1 MAAETTDDFQ
11 KELVDLFVQEAHEWL
26 QNIHVALDE
35 LQQGPAPELHA
46 KLIGTISAGVTNLG
60 GSAATINLPDV
71 TNASFAAIPF
81 IEALRDPQKALSVQ
95 DFLSLC
101 KQLGQIHTAL
111 TCATGIS
118 FNDDGKGA
126 ETEAIFASLSPGEFL
141 QALQKLRETQPPSI
155 ASGHNLIRSL
165 IQQMEGQ
172 VQAGVERIDAAVI
185 QGYLA
190 RVSEA
195 EESFL
200 KSIDERLPEIFKK
213 MSGLKIDGS
222 EVSSR
227 MTALEDSLQDVARLR
242 TEAQQV
248 NAGSAIMFFTGLHSL
263 LTVVAQRRV
272 LLATTRVESVRAR
285 LDLMGGTIRQWVEH
299 GRAQRAAIDQLLT
312 ASHS

>member
-1 MAAETTDDFQ
+1 MAADTTDDFQ
-11 KELVDLFVQEAHEWL
+11 KELIELFVQEAHEWL

-35 LQQGPAPELHA
+35 LQQGPAPERHA
-46 KLIGTISAGVTNLG
+46 RLIGTISAGVTNLG

-71 TNASFAAIPF
+71 ERASFEAIPF
-81 IEALRDPQKALSVQ
+81 IEALQDPQKALSVQ

-111 TCATGIS
+111 TRATGIS
-118 FNDDGKGA
+118 FEDDGSGA
-126 ETEAIFASLSPGEFL
+126 VAEAVYASISPGEFL
-141 QALQKLRETQPPSI
+141 QALQGLQEKQSPST
-155 ASGHNLIRSL
+155 ASGRNLIRSM
-165 IQQMEGQ
+165 IERMEGQ
-172 VQAGVERIDAAVI
+172 VHAGVERIDATVI

-200 KSIDERLPEIFKK
+200 KEIDERVPEIFEK
-213 MSGLKIDGS
+213 MSVLRIDGG

-227 MTALEDSLQDVARLR
+227 MAALEASLQDVARLR

-248 NAGSAIMFFTGLHSL
+248 NAGSAMMFFAGLHSL

-272 LLATTRVESVRAR
+272 LLAATRVEAVKAR
-285 LDLMGGTIRQWVEH
+285 LDMMGGSIRQWVEY
-299 GRAQRAAIDQLLT
+299 GRAERAAIDQLLP
-312 ASHS
+312 ASQS